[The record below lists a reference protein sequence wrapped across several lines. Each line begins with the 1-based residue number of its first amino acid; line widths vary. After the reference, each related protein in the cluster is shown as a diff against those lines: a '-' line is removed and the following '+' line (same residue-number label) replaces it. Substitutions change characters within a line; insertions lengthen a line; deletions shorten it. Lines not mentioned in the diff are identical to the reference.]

1 MVIPA
6 RPADRV
12 VHAPVGVAAKV
23 GTETPAQ
30 VDAPPPSAD
39 TIGHQAYAAAAA
51 ATNTAKPS
59 AAAKAAPDANA
70 ATATD
75 ANDTADAANNTA
87 TTTTDTTPTAAA
99 ADPPA
104 DAPIATPAVTHL
116 ADIVI
121 VDQLRAVLPVAQAPR
136 HYPIIVDGHAAR
148 RVPQRHSRRRTSS
161 RAHESPPPPRARHP
175 LGKKKKER
183 DEWSEHA
190 VRKPHPRAGRR
201 EGQPQPRDG
210 SRR

>member
-87 TTTTDTTPTAAA
+87 TTTTTTTDRNERTPL
-99 ADPPA
+99 PPSPPPLRRTGSEVGNQ
-104 DAPIATPAVTHL
+104 APISALFTMMMTNAELAVTEALTATTHNQEL
-116 ADIVI
+116 GSTTLPSRPSCHR
-121 VDQLRAVLPVAQAPR
+121 QAVLPP
-136 HYPIIVDGHAAR
+136 
-148 RVPQRHSRRRTSS
+148 
-161 RAHESPPPPRARHP
+161 
-175 LGKKKKER
+175 
-183 DEWSEHA
+183 
-190 VRKPHPRAGRR
+190 
-201 EGQPQPRDG
+201 
-210 SRR
+210 